1 MESFLVFKTIFFNG
15 TGEMAQW
22 LSAVAALPEDE
33 QRPKKELHLPPN

>member
-1 MESFLVFKTIFFNG
+1 MFLKQFFFNG